1 MGGSP
6 LTVDPA
12 APAGP
17 RTARLRRL
25 RGLYLP
31 VALLAAWQFVWRFQ
45 LLDPN
50 LVPSPASV
58 VAAWWTW
65 TFGPRSSV
73 AWYSGTW
80 LPYLLMS
87 AWRVLV
93 GFAIAG
99 AVGVLLGMLI
109 GWYKLVAELLEPFL
123 QSLRPIPI
131 TAWLPFATLIF
142 GIREGSAISLIV
154 LGAFFPVLVNT
165 VAGARMTP
173 GVLIRAAR
181 MLGARPHR
189 LLTRVVLPSA
199 LPNIVTGLRLGLGI
213 AWVLVIVSEMLAVK
227 GGLGYA
233 LWTAYQFAR
242 MDLIICAMVTVG
254 LLGLISDEL
263 LLWAARPLLRW
274 TKGI

>member
-17 RTARLRRL
+17 PPARLRRL

-31 VALLAAWQFVWRFQ
+31 VALLVAWQLVWRFQ

-58 VAAWWTW
+58 VAAWRTW

-99 AVGVLLGMLI
+99 AAGVLLGMLI
-109 GWYKLVAELLEPFL
+109 GWYKLVADLLEPFL

-165 VAGARMTP
+165 AAGARMTP